1 VSVASLRE
9 QMEVARALGLIEVRP
24 RTGIRRLPYTFR
36 PAVTQSVSYALTVDP
51 KLFDAYTD
59 LRSHV
64 EAAYWFQAV
73 SLLTPEDQQ
82 YLHLMVVQAQDKLR
96 KTPPQIPQTEH
107 RELHLTIYRRLGNP
121 FVLGLLEAY
130 WEMYEAVGLAV
141 YSDLTYLQQVW
152 NYHGRMVEDI
162 CNGNYQDGYQALL
175 EHVHLI
181 TQRTHAA
188 PRMNFE

>member
-1 VSVASLRE
+1 
-9 QMEVARALGLIEVRP
+9 MEVARALGLVEVRP

-36 PAVTQSVSYALTVDP
+36 PAVTQSVSYALSVEP
-51 KLFDAYTD
+51 KLFEAYTD

-73 SLLTPEDQQ
+73 SLLTPED
-82 YLHLMVVQAQDKLR
+82 HLILANLVFQAQEKLR
-96 KTPPQIPQTEH
+96 KTPPQIPQVEH

-121 FVLGLLEAY
+121 FVLGILEAY

-141 YSDLTYLQQVW
+141 YADLTYLQRVW
-152 NYHGRMVEDI
+152 NYHERMVEDI
-162 CNGNYQDGYQALL
+162 CNGNYQDGYQALM

-181 TQRTHAA
+181 TQRKQTS